1 MVSVAA
7 GTLMATTFA
16 LLTVLDHAA
25 GSGFGGPEVKGEKML
40 PWGPLP
46 PGLSRFRKA
55 GRDGFL

>member
-25 GSGFGGPEVKGEKML
+25 GSGFGDPEVKGADLLK
-40 PWGPLP
+40 G
-46 PGLSRFRKA
+46 PGL
-55 GRDGFL
+55 